1 MAFSRWR
8 DKHKRL
14 HLMSVFSGLAILA
27 EKKVQAKPE
36 GQAKTN
42 NNSVLARKTPIR
54 TTLFACT
61 CTA

>member
-36 GQAKTN
+36 GQQRERQRADGWRQT
-42 NNSVLARKTPIR
+42 
-54 TTLFACT
+54 
-61 CTA
+61 